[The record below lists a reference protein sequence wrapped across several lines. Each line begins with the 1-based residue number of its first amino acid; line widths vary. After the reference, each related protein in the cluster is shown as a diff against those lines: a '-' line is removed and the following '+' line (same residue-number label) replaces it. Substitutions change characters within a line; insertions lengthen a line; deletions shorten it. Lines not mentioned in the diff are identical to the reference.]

1 MTSNYSSSLPAAY
14 PVRTEAAD
22 IAELA
27 RQGAATETLEPGKVY
42 SIVNGDGGLDIVNTD
57 EYAARPRRKTG
68 RYAVSDAQ
76 SFKDYLEKHG
86 IEGETEVTARET
98 EGQIVAGID
107 AGTDLQPGWCQHNI
121 TLQLQASDEWRRWL
135 DRNNKLMRQADFAEF
150 LEDNAKDIVE
160 PSYAEIFEVA
170 TSLQVKRGVD
180 FESATRLDNGEIQL
194 GYRETTNT
202 TAGNLGQLSVPQT
215 LVLALRPFKGGEP
228 YRVTASFRYR
238 LNGPELS
245 MGYKLQNIEKIRD
258 EAFATAAT
266 EVRTFA
272 DANGFLFLNA

>member
-1 MTSNYSSSLPAAY
+1 MNSPFPAE
-14 PVRTEAAD
+14 PTNTETAD
-22 IAELA
+22 IAALA

-42 SIVNGDGGLDIVNTD
+42 TVLDGDGGLRVLDTD
-57 EYAARPRRKTG
+57 LYAARPRRKNS
-68 RYAVSDAQ
+68 APKVADPQ

-86 IEGETEVTARET
+86 IEGETEVTAKEAD
-98 EGQIVAGID
+98 GWIIAIID
-107 AGTDLQPGWCQHNI
+107 AGTDLDPGWRDHSV

-215 LVLALRPFKGGEP
+215 LVLALRPFKGGEA